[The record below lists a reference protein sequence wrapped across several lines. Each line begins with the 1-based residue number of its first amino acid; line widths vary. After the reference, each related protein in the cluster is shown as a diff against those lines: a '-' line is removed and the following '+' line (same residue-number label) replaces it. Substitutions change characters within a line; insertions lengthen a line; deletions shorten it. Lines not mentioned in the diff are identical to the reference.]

1 MTFSREF
8 LADFHAGV
16 HPDEPQ
22 LLARIYADENA
33 VTYLESLERVTDLL
47 RLACPLRVG
56 PGCSRVL
63 IALVRAKKGR

>member
-47 RLACPLRVG
+47 RQYGRSQFPQ
-56 PGCSRVL
+56 
-63 IALVRAKKGR
+63 LVPQLD